1 MSVPA
6 AKVIPLSDAGSENH
20 WREEAGQCQTQVPIK
35 TLRILTYNI
44 QTGIA
49 TTCYRDYFTHSW
61 KHVLPH
67 AERMQNLDGIAHDIR
82 KFDIVGLQEVD
93 AGSLRSGFI
102 NQTEYLAARG
112 HFPHWYHQTNR
123 NLGKF
128 AQHSLGVLSRIKVA
142 SVTEYKLPGLF
153 PGRGAMAVE
162 LGSGAGSTV
171 LLLIVHLALSQR
183 ARLQQLAALHEIR
196 SEHENVIIMGDFNF
210 PSDSKEMEWVM
221 LNMDMREPIHG
232 LHTFPSWRPLRNIDH
247 IFLSPGLE
255 VSNVKALN
263 FPYSDHLPVAME
275 VNLPGSLVLQ
285 AS

>member
-6 AKVIPLSDAGSENH
+6 AKIIPLLDAGSDNH
-20 WREEAGQCQTQVPIK
+20 WREEAGQCQAQVPIT

-102 NQTEYLAARG
+102 NQTEYLATRG

-162 LGSGAGSTV
+162 LGSGASTV

-221 LNMDMREPIHG
+221 SNMDMREPIHG
-232 LHTFPSWRPLRNIDH
+232 LHTFPSWRPFRNIDH

-275 VNLPGSLVLQ
+275 VNLPASLVLQ
-285 AS
+285 AN